1 MTEDSKNNIK
11 EQDASG
17 TSSQQPEPVAGA
29 GGEELQPDAS
39 DLSPKTP
46 GEKHKK
52 HLIKQGW
59 LRIPLKVVGWILLVI
74 LLIPVLLYIPPIQT
88 LVKNI
93 ACSEVEKATGM
104 KIGIGE
110 FRLRFPLDVELT
122 DVSVIEATGDTMVL
136 AKKAIADVKLLPLL
150 GLDVRLNKLSLQD
163 GYYRMVS
170 PDSSMIMKIRAGLL
184 DVAGGSYADMRKS
197 EISLRKARL
206 KDGDVS
212 LYMNVWKQQNNQ
224 DTTSTPFLIIADD
237 LDVENIRFG
246 MSMLPT
252 IDTLDFVA
260 QHLVL
265 KQGRIDLRTN
275 TITARHIQADCG
287 SARYLTPTQAYIASH
302 PLPAA
307 DSTATVSSPPMKIS
321 VDSIGL
327 ADFKALYAVKGAKP
341 MEGFDANYISFTG
354 LAIGMRNFYN
364 EATTVRLPIT
374 RLEGRERCGLQIL
387 SGGGE
392 VLVDSTGLALD
403 NIRVATPFSRLN
415 VTAGIP
421 FSLMEMAPDAPL
433 NAVAE
438 ASIGLP
444 DVESFMPM
452 VKTYTRA
459 LKNRN
464 PLTAAV
470 DVAGTL
476 SSVNV
481 ARFDA
486 AMKGLFSLR
495 CKGFADNALDFKKL
509 RAQLNIDGEL
519 TNPDVVAGIAGLKGI
534 TIPPLKLKGTAG
546 ADRQAYKVDLSAMT
560 PQGSLAAK
568 AGVSLTSEQYDA
580 DVSIKELNIASFMK
594 ELGIGRLTA
603 DLNARGAGFNPEKHG
618 ARTDIQLNLHSVEY
632 NGNPYRDINAHV
644 QLANGLYSIEATS
657 PNPNLDFYLAGSGT
671 IEEDDYTFDLKGRVS
686 HVDLQAL
693 GFSDTMNN
701 GNADF
706 SLTGTASPARW
717 LYDADLAVEN
727 VDWNMPDM
735 YIHLPAPMTARL
747 VATETTTECNVDG
760 YETTLMFRSESGLER
775 LVDSFSSV
783 ADNLSRQLQ
792 ERHLF
797 VDSIS
802 SRLPKFELQA
812 RASGQGMLKQFLEPS
827 GMGFDSICASL
838 SKDSLI
844 RCNASLWKLKTE
856 SLALDTITLGME
868 QRDNMLDYAIH
879 VGNLPGGP
887 MDEFANVHLTGYAGD
902 NRLSAFIRQQNG
914 VGQTGYRLGFT
925 AGLNDS
931 TVSVHFTPLKATI
944 AYMPWSFNLD
954 NFVDVN
960 LHNFTT
966 KAKLQASSASSS
978 ILLMTEENADGS
990 EDLHVNLTDIK
1001 VEDFL
1006 KMSVTAPPIT
1016 ATVNSDIRVNYNG
1029 EVLKGKGSVGI
1040 TNLTY
1045 EKQRVG
1051 DFDLSLIAGISSNG
1065 RTKAAVGLKVD
1076 GRESVG
1082 LFTDLVPDSVGG
1094 LTPKNVQLKFT
1105 DFPLHIANPFLEGMA
1120 TIEGGLNGRLDMTGT
1135 FTKPIMN
1142 GSLSLD
1148 STFVNVPMIGS
1159 SFTLRHD
1166 PLTMADNVLT
1176 INNFR
1181 IFGSNNNP
1189 LAINGVIDAR
1199 NFSRIG
1205 IDVNAAA
1212 TNMQLVNSDKRSR
1225 ADVAGKLFVTMTASA
1240 KGNTN
1245 LLDVNANLNVLGTT
1259 DIVYTTSSAAASL
1272 TDQSAG
1278 DVVKFVNFADT
1289 VQVVKADSVAPSMR
1303 TRINA
1308 GLTISQGTRAT
1319 VVITGTGVGSGK
1331 VELTPYGS
1339 ATFFQNYMGDM
1350 SLNGQIN
1357 LGTGYARYNIPVM
1370 GEKKFIFREGS
1381 YVAFTGPL
1389 MNPSF
1394 NIQAYDPV
1402 KVNVSTGGTAR
1413 MVNFIV
1419 DLSIT
1424 NNLNNPKVVFDMS
1437 AEDDMALENE
1447 LSSMSADQRSA
1458 TAMNMLITG
1467 QYTGAGAKNINSS
1480 LVTSNLYGLLTSQIN
1495 NWAANAIHGV
1505 DLSFGVNQYESGT
1518 NGENST
1524 SMSYSYQVSKSL
1536 LNNRLKIIVGGNY
1549 STDASADENLSQNLI
1564 SDISFEYMIKQTNS
1578 TSFIAKLFRHKD
1590 FENILEGEITETG
1603 VGLVLRRQLSNL
1615 NRLFR
1620 MRFGRRK
1627 PAPAP
1632 AATDSTAIKEEEPT
1646 IKTADK

>member
-1 MTEDSKNNIK
+1 MSDDPKKDIGKEGTEKDPGLRDVRGDDVSRN
-11 EQDASG
+11 ES
-17 TSSQQPEPVAGA
+17 
-29 GGEELQPDAS
+29 QPDDVPVS
-39 DLSPKTP
+39 GDK
-46 GEKHKK
+46 GKK
-52 HLIKQGW
+52 IKKRLVKSGW
-59 LRIPLKVVGWILLVI
+59 VRIPLKVIGWILLII
-74 LLIPVLLYIPPIQT
+74 LLLPVLLYIPPVQT

-93 ACSEVEKATGM
+93 ACSQVEKSTGM

-110 FRLRFPLDVELT
+110 FRLRFPLDVELS
-122 DVSVIEATGDTMVL
+122 DVSVVEATGDTMVL
-136 AKKAIADVKLLPLL
+136 ARNAIADVKLLPLL
-150 GLDVRLNKLSLQD
+150 GLDVRLNALRLQD

-184 DVAGGSYADMRKS
+184 DVEGGSYADMRNS
-197 EISLRKARL
+197 EISLRKAKLR
-206 KDGDVS
+206 DGDVS
-212 LYMNVWKQQNNQ
+212 LYMNVWKQQNEQ

-237 LDVENIRFG
+237 LDIENIRFG

-260 QHLVL
+260 DHLIL

-275 TITARHIQADCG
+275 TITARHIQANGG
-287 SARYLTPTQAYIASH
+287 SARYLTPTPEYIASH
-302 PLPAA
+302 PVPAS
-307 DSTATVSSPPMKIS
+307 DSVSSSPPMKIS

-327 ADFKALYAVKGAKP
+327 AGFKALYAVKGAKP
-341 MEGFDANYISFTG
+341 VEGFDANYISFDD
-354 LAIGMRNFYN
+354 LSIGMRNFYN
-364 EATTVRLPIT
+364 EATTVRLPVT
-374 RLEGRERCGLQIL
+374 RLEGRERCGLRIV
-387 SGGGE
+387 SGGGL

-403 NIRVATPFSRLN
+403 NVVARTPFSNLS

-452 VKTYTRA
+452 VKTYTQA

-464 PLTAAV
+464 PLTAHV

-495 CKGFADNALDFKKL
+495 CKGYADNALDFKKL
-509 RAQLNIDGEL
+509 RAQLDIDGEL
-519 TNPDVVAGIAGLKGI
+519 SNPDVVTGLAGLKGI
-534 TIPPLKLKGTAG
+534 SVPPLKIKGTAG
-546 ADRQAYKVDLSAMT
+546 ADRQTYRLDMSALT

-568 AGVSLTSEQYDA
+568 GGVSLTSEQYDA
-580 DVSIKELNIASFMK
+580 DVRIKDLNIAYFMK
-594 ELGIGRLTA
+594 DLGIGHLTA
-603 DLNARGAGFNPEKHG
+603 DLTARGGGFNPEKRG
-618 ARTDIQLNLHSVEY
+618 ARTDIHLNLHSVEY
-632 NGNPYRDINAHV
+632 NHNPYRDILARV
-644 QLANGLYSIEATS
+644 QLENGVYSIDASS
-657 PNPNLDFYLAGSGT
+657 PNPNLDFYLAGNGT
-671 IEEDDYTFDLKGRVS
+671 IEEDNYTFDIQGKVN

-727 VDWNMPDM
+727 IDWNMPDM
-735 YIHLPAPMTARL
+735 YIHLPSPMTARL
-747 VATETTTECNVDG
+747 VSTSATTECDVKG
-760 YETTLMFRSESGLER
+760 YETALHFRSESGLER
-775 LVDSFSSV
+775 LIDSFSSV
-783 ADNLSRQLQ
+783 ATDLSRQLQ
-792 ERHLF
+792 ARHLD

-802 SRLPKFELQA
+802 ARLPRFELMA
-812 RASGQGMLKQFLEPS
+812 NASGRGMLNQFLGSS
-827 GMGFDSICASL
+827 GMQFDSVSANL
-838 SKDSLI
+838 RKDSLI
-844 RCNASLWKLKTE
+844 HCDASLWKLKTE
-856 SLALDTITLGME
+856 SLAIDTITLGMQ

-879 VGNLPGGP
+879 MGNLPGGP
-887 MDEFANVHLTGYAGD
+887 MDEFANVNLTGYMGD

-914 VGQTGYRLGFT
+914 VGKTGYRLGFT

-944 AYMPWSFNLD
+944 AYMPWEFNLD
-954 NFVDVN
+954 NHVDFN
-960 LHNFTT
+960 YRTFATN
-966 KAKLQASSASSS
+966 AKLQASSAGSS
-978 ILLMTEENADGS
+978 ILLMTEPNADGS
-990 EDLHVNLTDIK
+990 EDLHINLKDIK

-1016 ATVNSDIRVNYNG
+1016 ATVNSDIRVSYNG
-1029 EVLKGKGSVGI
+1029 EVLKGKGSIGI
-1040 TNLTY
+1040 TDLTY

-1051 DFDLSLIAGISSNG
+1051 DFDLSLIAGRSANG
-1065 RTKAAVGLKVD
+1065 RTRASVGLKID

-1094 LTPKNVQLKFT
+1094 LVPKNVQLKFM
-1105 DFPLHIANPFLEGMA
+1105 DFPLHVANPFLGGMA
-1120 TIEGGLNGRLDMTGT
+1120 SLEGGLNGRLDMKGS
-1135 FTKPIMN
+1135 FSAPLMN
-1142 GSLSLD
+1142 GEISLD
-1148 STFVNVPMIGS
+1148 SVLVRVPMIGG
-1159 SFTLRHD
+1159 SFNLRHD
-1166 PLTMADNVLT
+1166 PLTVSDNVVG
-1176 INNFR
+1176 IKNFL
-1181 IFGSNNNP
+1181 IYGANSNP
-1189 LAINGVIDAR
+1189 LAINGEIDAR

-1205 IDVNAAA
+1205 IDINAAA

-1225 ADVAGKLFVTMTASA
+1225 NDIAGKLFVTLTASA

-1245 LLDVNANLNVLGTT
+1245 LLDVNASLNVLGTT
-1259 DIVYTTSSAAASL
+1259 DIVYTTSSAETSL

-1278 DVVKFVNFADT
+1278 DIVKFVNFNDS
-1289 VQVVKADSVAPSMR
+1289 VQVEKADSVSSAMR
-1303 TRINA
+1303 MRINA
-1308 GLTISQGTRAT
+1308 GLTISQGTNAT
-1319 VVITGTGVGSGK
+1319 VVIAGTGVGSGR
-1331 VELTPYGS
+1331 VELTPSGNVTY
-1339 ATFFQNYMGDM
+1339 FQNYMGDM
-1350 SLNGQIN
+1350 TLNGQIN
-1357 LGTGYARYNIPVM
+1357 LGSGFVRYNIPVM

-1381 YVAFTGPL
+1381 YVSFTGPL

-1402 KVNVSTGGTAR
+1402 KVNVSSGGTAR

-1424 NNLNNPKVVFDMS
+1424 NNLNSPKVMFDMS

-1447 LSSMSADQRSA
+1447 LSSMSPDQRSA

-1467 QYTGAGAKNINSS
+1467 QYTGAGAKNINSN
-1480 LVTSNLYGLLTSQIN
+1480 LVTSNLYGFLTSQLN

-1524 SMSYSYQVSKSL
+1524 ATSYSYQVSKSL

-1564 SDISFEYMIKQTNS
+1564 SDISFEYMIRQTNS
-1578 TSFIAKLFRHKD
+1578 MSLAAKLFRHKD

-1620 MRFGRRK
+1620 FRFGRRRNTTTEK
-1627 PAPAP
+1627 
-1632 AATDSTAIKEEEPT
+1632 TDSAAMNEENT
-1646 IKTADK
+1646 TTKTAGK